1 MVDVKSGTEDHLHQ
15 KYVNIKNY
23 ENNDSLSICR
33 IRLVQGKPQLGH
45 AKHSTRRH
53 AARGPQIGQSWSK
66 AIVES
71 KSALQKIY
79 F

>member
-45 AKHSTRRH
+45 AKPRQGGMQPAGRR
-53 AARGPQIGQSWSK
+53 SDK
-66 AIVES
+66 AGL
-71 KSALQKIY
+71 KPL
-79 F
+79 